1 LFHIDGIGVDI
12 HRFYPVSAEEKKQ
25 FRKGLGFG
33 ERDFILLYIAEFIPR
48 KNHIFLLQQVPRL
61 CQSIPELKVL
71 LAGKGVLLETCK
83 EHAAK
88 LQVGEIVHFLGY
100 RNDVEILCR
109 IADLHV
115 SPSKQEGLAVSNIE
129 AMASGVPLVCS
140 KIRGAVDVVT
150 EGRNGF
156 FFELDDPDT
165 MVDRII
171 TLYKQGDLRETMARN
186 NVADVKRFS
195 VDTAVAKMA
204 DIYKRFMEE

>member
-1 LFHIDGIGVDI
+1 MDI

-25 FRKGLGFG
+25 LRKDFGLGEG
-33 ERDFILLYIAEFIPR
+33 DFILLYIAEFIPR
-48 KNHIFLLQQVPRL
+48 KNHLFLLQQIPRL
-61 CQSIPELKVL
+61 WQSIPELKLL
-71 LAGKGVLLETCK
+71 LAGKGALLETCK
-83 EHAAK
+83 ENAAK

-100 RNDVEILCR
+100 RNDVEMLCR

-129 AMASGVPLVCS
+129 SMASGLPLVCS

-156 FFELDDPDT
+156 FFELDDPDK
-165 MVDRII
+165 MVDGII
-171 TLYKQGDLRETMARN
+171 TLYKKADLRETMARN
-186 NVADVKRFS
+186 NVADVQRFS

-204 DIYKRFMEE
+204 DIYKRLMEE